1 MYKGSLTQENFLDLG
16 LLFLLGSI
24 GGFTLP
30 TFGTFPKCEAEII
43 ALHWS
48 YHFGLGSTDFQP

>member
-1 MYKGSLTQENFLDLG
+1 MQDGVSRWLTY
-16 LLFLLGSI
+16 

-30 TFGTFPKCEAEII
+30 TFGAFPKCEAEKI

-48 YHFGLGSTDFQP
+48 YHFGLGSTDFQT